1 MRRSAGITGPKSATI
16 MSKQRNEVK
25 LDMGNEG
32 GLSMFFVVV
41 MREENDIYLYTK
53 YIIYI
58 CNDSVLQSWSVTQ
71 LLRSASTRSAVKTS
85 GMLTLRPLVHVHHV
99 TLCNG
104 SL

>member
-1 MRRSAGITGPKSATI
+1 MQRRAGITGPKSATI

-41 MREENDIYLYTK
+41 MREENDIYLYIK

-71 LLRSASTRSAVKTS
+71 LLRSASTRSTVKTS
-85 GMLTLRPLVHVHHV
+85 GMLTLRPLKHVHHV
-99 TLCNG
+99 T
-104 SL
+104 